1 MKGAGEG
8 EGGERIPIGVIS
20 RRYPASLMLTRV
32 PISRWQTLERRRQQ
46 FSSAERENETL
57 TLKLLYGVVQGPKL
71 SSNEGADG
79 K

>member
-32 PISRWQTLERRRQQ
+32 PISR
-46 FSSAERENETL
+46 
-57 TLKLLYGVVQGPKL
+57 GKL
-71 SSNEGADG
+71 SKEDDSSSLQQNE
-79 K
+79 KMKRLP